1 MPYDPKPIDN
11 SKIKLSDALDKLVER
26 LAANNHDLWAR
37 RRLGEGWSYGKQR
50 DDALKETPV
59 LVPYDDLPESEKQY
73 DREMAIESIK
83 TIMALGWKIEDPE
96 QLMHADWSLEQFQA
110 EAKQANAKGEALL
123 AYDLT
128 DQGLRIWAGDVKL
141 RQMQALALARM
152 GSQEKAHSI
161 LEQLQ
166 TDGHTDEETLG
177 LLAGA
182 YKDLWLKSG
191 NASDLNRA
199 YEEYYKA
206 FRGTPASYWTGI
218 NAATLAFMKGD
229 TRAAR
234 DLAAQVRKVCEEKK
248 DHASPEDSYWIMATL
263 GEAYL
268 LLDLIPEAEEAYARA
283 AQLAEERAGDI
294 LATWENARLILPL
307 LPPAVHER
315 IERALQVPNVAI
327 FAGHR
332 IDDPGAVRIRFPAE
346 RAKFVK
352 ERIQAHLLQTRAR
365 LGYSSA
371 ASGADILFIEAMQAL
386 KGRTYIVLP
395 CKEEQFIKESVGPSS
410 EWIQRFH
417 EVKKHATEVI
427 IASEE
432 RLNVG
437 SVAYDF
443 SNELLHGLATLRARQ
458 NGLELVHLA
467 VWDGEES
474 NRRGGTADIVSRW
487 RRQTPNISVIRP
499 LDAAKDQ
506 GGGATGMETPSSG
519 SVLPGVRS
527 EVRAMLFADAFHF
540 SLLTET
546 QMPVFVHHF
555 MGAIAMLLR
564 QTWPKPLFQ
573 NTWGDGLYVVFPTV
587 AAAGHF
593 ALKLAK
599 RVADIDR
606 KSLGL
611 PSDMT
616 LRISLHAGPVYVYK
630 DQIIDKENYIGSHV
644 NRAARIEP
652 VTVPGHIYAT
662 DAFAALAELEA
673 PGQFRF
679 DYVGKVPL
687 AKKYGE
693 FPLYDMRAAS
703 DVRWMYLG

>member
-1 MPYDPKPIDN
+1 MSYDPKPVDN
-11 SKIKLSDALDKLVER
+11 SQIKLSDALNRLVEQ

-37 RRLGEGWSYGKQR
+37 RRIGEKWRYGERR
-50 DDALKETPV
+50 DDALKETPL
-59 LVPYDDLPESEKQY
+59 LVPYDDLPDSEKEY
-73 DREMAIESIK
+73 ARENGIESIK
-83 TIMALGWKIEDPE
+83 TIVALGWTIQDPKFPMPAE
-96 QLMHADWSLEQFQA
+96 WSRDEFRSR
-110 EAKQANAKGEALL
+110 AKQASAQGEALL
-123 AYDLT
+123 ACDIAN
-128 DQGLRIWAGDVKL
+128 QGLALWPDDVRL
-141 RQMQALALARM
+141 RKVQALALTRM
-152 GSQEKAHSI
+152 GSHVPAHIILDRLKA
-161 LEQLQ
+161 E
-166 TDGHTDEETLG
+166 GHTDEETLG
-177 LLAGA
+177 LSAGA

-191 NASDLNRA
+191 HASDLDRA
-199 YEEYYKA
+199 YEEYLKA
-206 FRGTPASYWTGI
+206 FRGTRASYWTGI
-218 NAATLAFMKGD
+218 NAATLAFMKGNAQ
-229 TRAAR
+229 AAG
-234 DLAAQVRKVCEEKK
+234 DLAAQVRKICEEEK
-248 DHASPEDSYWIMATL
+248 DQASPEDLHWIMATL

-268 LLDLIPEAEEAYARA
+268 LLDLIPEAEEAYGRA
-283 AQLAEERAGDI
+283 AQLAEERVGDI
-294 LATWENARLILPL
+294 LSTWENARLILSL

-315 IERALQVPNVAI
+315 IERALQVPKVAI

-332 IDDPGAVRIRFPAE
+332 IDDPGAVNVRFPE
-346 RAKFVK
+346 GRANFVK

-371 ASGADILFIEAMQAL
+371 ASGADILFLEAMQAL
-386 KGRTYIVLP
+386 KGRTYIALP
-395 CKEEQFIKESVGPSS
+395 CNEEQFVKESVAPSG
-410 EWIQRFH
+410 EQWVRRFL
-417 EVKKHATEVI
+417 EVKAHATEVI

-467 VWDGEES
+467 VWDGQES

-487 RRQTPNISVIRP
+487 RRRTADITVIRP
-499 LDAAKDQ
+499 LDATKDQ
-506 GGGATGMETPSSG
+506 GGGAAAPGAPDSSG
-519 SVLPGVRS
+519 SALPGVRS

-573 NTWGDGLYVVFPTV
+573 NTWGDGLYVVFPAV

-606 KSLGL
+606 ESLGL
-611 PSDMT
+611 PADMT

-693 FPLYDMRAAS
+693 FPLYDMRVSTDA
-703 DVRWMYLG
+703 LHG